1 MKKTPLYNQHL
12 QLEAKMVDFG
22 GFNMPIQYKGISIE
36 HQCVRKDVGIFDVSH
51 MGEFFVQGNESTSF
65 LNYICSNDI
74 NKIELDLASVTTP
87 LNELNRF
94 LGGNVTTG
102 RLGEWNLESIVRDIM
117 PSNSFDLQHQIN
129 PESRDLVDCAV
140 TTAEGII
147 VPIDSKFYAGQYQNY
162 QDAKT
167 STERKKILGNL
178 RTEVLSDA
186 TDISSKYL
194 LRNITSNYVI
204 LYIPSEKLID
214 LINQIEGLREESFT
228 EKNTLIMGPNTLAAF
243 LDMVRTG
250 HHYLKLNETASKV
263 ASVVRGIQKEF
274 SNFDANTNSVLKRL
288 DGAVKDVQSLQ
299 TRINVLGNKLEKGA
313 ESLEDES

>member
-1 MKKTPLYNQHL
+1 MINYLIFISLVLILGILIYL
-12 QLEAKMVDFG
+12 L
-22 GFNMPIQYKGISIE
+22 FNIKNGESISKG
-36 HQCVRKDVGIFDVSH
+36 
-51 MGEFFVQGNESTSF
+51 GNENIQSK
-65 LNYICSNDI
+65 LIEVSNDI

-117 PSNSFDLQHQIN
+117 PNNSFNLQHQIN

-167 STERKKILGNL
+167 GTERKKILGNL

-186 TDISSKYL
+186 ADISNKYL

-214 LINQIEGLREESFT
+214 LINQIEGLREESFA
-228 EKNTLIMGPNTLAAF
+228 ERNTLIMGPNTLAAF

-313 ESLEDES
+313 ESLDDES

>member
-1 MKKTPLYNQHL
+1 MINYLIFISLVLILGILIYL
-12 QLEAKMVDFG
+12 L
-22 GFNMPIQYKGISIE
+22 FNIKNGESINKG
-36 HQCVRKDVGIFDVSH
+36 
-51 MGEFFVQGNESTSF
+51 GNENIQSK
-65 LNYICSNDI
+65 LIEVSNDI

-117 PSNSFDLQHQIN
+117 PNNSFDLQHQIN

-167 STERKKILGNL
+167 STERKKILVNL

>member
-1 MKKTPLYNQHL
+1 MINYLIFISLVLILGILIYL
-12 QLEAKMVDFG
+12 L
-22 GFNMPIQYKGISIE
+22 FNIKNGESINKG
-36 HQCVRKDVGIFDVSH
+36 
-51 MGEFFVQGNESTSF
+51 GNENIQSK
-65 LNYICSNDI
+65 LIEVSNDI

-102 RLGEWNLESIVRDIM
+102 RLGEWNLESIVRDII

>member
-1 MKKTPLYNQHL
+1 MINYLIFISLVLILGILIYL
-12 QLEAKMVDFG
+12 L
-22 GFNMPIQYKGISIE
+22 FNIKNGESINKG
-36 HQCVRKDVGIFDVSH
+36 
-51 MGEFFVQGNESTSF
+51 GNENIQSK
-65 LNYICSNDI
+65 LIEVSNDI

-117 PSNSFDLQHQIN
+117 PNNSFDLQHQIN

-274 SNFDANTNSVLKRL
+274 SSFDANTNSVLKRL

>member
-1 MKKTPLYNQHL
+1 MINYLIFISLVLILGILIYL
-12 QLEAKMVDFG
+12 L
-22 GFNMPIQYKGISIE
+22 FNIKNGESINKG
-36 HQCVRKDVGIFDVSH
+36 
-51 MGEFFVQGNESTSF
+51 GNENIQSK
-65 LNYICSNDI
+65 LIEVSNDI

-117 PSNSFDLQHQIN
+117 PNNSFDLQHQIN

-167 STERKKILGNL
+167 GTERKKILGNL

-186 TDISSKYL
+186 GDISSKYL

-214 LINQIEGLREESFT
+214 LVNQIEGLREESFT

-288 DGAVKDVQSLQ
+288 DGAMKDVQSLQ

>member
-1 MKKTPLYNQHL
+1 MINYLIFISLVLILGILIYL
-12 QLEAKMVDFG
+12 L
-22 GFNMPIQYKGISIE
+22 FNIKNGESINKG
-36 HQCVRKDVGIFDVSH
+36 
-51 MGEFFVQGNESTSF
+51 GNENIQSK
-65 LNYICSNDI
+65 LIEVSNDI

-117 PSNSFDLQHQIN
+117 PNNSFDLQHQIN

-186 TDISSKYL
+186 KDISSKYL